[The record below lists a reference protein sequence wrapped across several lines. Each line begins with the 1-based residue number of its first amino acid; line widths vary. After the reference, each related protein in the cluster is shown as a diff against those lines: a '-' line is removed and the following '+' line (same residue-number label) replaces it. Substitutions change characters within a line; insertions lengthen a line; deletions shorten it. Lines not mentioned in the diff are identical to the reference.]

1 VAAGVLDERRRPHAA
16 TAAWATVHGL
26 AMLLTDGPLRRMP
39 PPVRERVIARTLD
52 MVEAGL

>member
-1 VAAGVLDERRRPHAA
+1 
-16 TAAWATVHGL
+16 VHGL